1 MKPLVNNNHQW
12 EAFNNYIDELINKQH
27 KALEQTDNNILMYR
41 SQGAIASLRRLKLL
55 RDEVNGQFS
64 RTN

>member
-27 KALEQTDNNILMYR
+27 KALEQTDNSILMYR